1 MDTTP
6 EYIKQCAMAAV
17 DLYDYYLENHSSLRP
32 LFIYDFA
39 TERVSMLMWAPN
51 VLREKL
57 GIKENSIIV
66 SIESDKDRGMWIQE
80 GTRESDKPVIILWRQ
95 DQLQEIWRREYLKR
109 PSKYG
114 WFGEFCNFI
123 GDVYSDYDL
132 MNADEVFESMEQLW
146 LAFVMKE
153 LYGKV
158 WNGEEWVRA

>member
-95 DQLQEIWRREYLKR
+95 DQLLDLLWPGFNKMERGDPVYLIWEL
-109 PSKYG
+109 
-114 WFGEFCNFI
+114 
-123 GDVYSDYDL
+123 
-132 MNADEVFESMEQLW
+132 ADETKGEKRMQNRWRKFLSLEQLY
-146 LAFVMKE
+146 LAMVMQRMHK
-153 LYGKV
+153 KR
-158 WNGEEWVRA
+158 WNGEEWVKI

>member
-95 DQLQEIWRREYLKR
+95 DQLQEMLHCSIGEGMNRLWAYFHEWFCKIGAVEY
-109 PSKYG
+109 SKSS
-114 WFGEFCNFI
+114 W
-123 GDVYSDYDL
+123 
-132 MNADEVFESMEQLW
+132 EQLW

-153 LYGKV
+153 KYGKV
-158 WNGEEWVRA
+158 WNGEEWVVSN

>member
-1 MDTTP
+1 MDTTR

-95 DQLQEIWRREYLKR
+95 DQLQKMIEGMEVSIRLRNNGRWELTVSEDCMGPLEIAFF
-109 PSKYG
+109 S
-114 WFGEFCNFI
+114 
-123 GDVYSDYDL
+123 S
-132 MNADEVFESMEQLW
+132 AEQLW

-153 LYGKV
+153 KYGKV
-158 WNGEEWVRA
+158 WNGEEWV

>member
-6 EYIKQCAMAAV
+6 EYIKQCGK
-17 DLYDYYLENHSSLRP
+17 
-32 LFIYDFA
+32 A
-39 TERVSMLMWAPN
+39 T
-51 VLREKL
+51 K
-57 GIKENSIIV
+57 
-66 SIESDKDRGMWIQE
+66 IQE
-80 GTRESDKPVIILWRQ
+80 LLNTVSSVGSFISDGVVICIGSARMAPDVWLPRQ
-95 DQLQEIWRREYLKR
+95 DQLQEIWRQEYLKR

-158 WNGEEWVRA
+158 WNGEEWEVSN

>member
-6 EYIKQCAMAAV
+6 EYIKMCEKAV
-17 DLYDYYLENHSSLRP
+17 PDLREYFTSNIAKLRP
-32 LFIYDFA
+32 MFIYDIGID
-39 TERVSMLMWAPN
+39 RVCVFLWTPESI
-51 VLREKL
+51 RQKL
-57 GIKENSIIV
+57 GTKRDDLIL
-66 SIESDKDRGMWIQE
+66 SIEHERDRGLWIPE
-80 GTRESDKPVIILWRQ
+80 GMETPIVPLWRQ
-95 DQLQEIWRREYLKR
+95 DQLQEIWRQEYLKR

-153 LYGKV
+153 KYGKV
-158 WNGEEWVRA
+158 WNGEEWV